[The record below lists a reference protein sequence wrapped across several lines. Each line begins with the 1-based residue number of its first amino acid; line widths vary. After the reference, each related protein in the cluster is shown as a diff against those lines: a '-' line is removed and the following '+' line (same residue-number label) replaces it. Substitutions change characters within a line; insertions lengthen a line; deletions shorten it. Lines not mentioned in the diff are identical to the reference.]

1 MIAKYIT
8 LFLVLALGLFF
19 IFQDNKV
26 PKKETPKV
34 SIVEE
39 NKTIEEVK
47 VSKEIVTPPKASK
60 PIVKEE
66 QEEETE
72 ILKWCIDKSIKKVNN
87 NSPLS
92 SLTKTNTDGD
102 IIEIFQNF
110 GGMSREKL
118 YEYENGI
125 LRSKTS
131 IFYSSNGKV
140 YQHIINI
147 IYDEDA
153 DIANNK
159 QTKEDIFYLTSFGS
173 GVALPDEMDIEY
185 HEEYDEEGKKIF
197 AYTGNLDKMH
207 RSATYSY
214 DEEGNLLSKTFI
226 HYGEAQGNT
235 TTFYNKNGK
244 VVSIYV
250 ESDEKRQNRWSDKVK
265 SSLEERKKMYKK
277 LRYKVFKEEL
287 IQAFKYNKNGQIIE
301 EYNAF
306 QDTHIKYIYDK
317 YGNLIEKIDDK
328 ENVLLEQ
335 SFKICEE

>member
-1 MIAKYIT
+1 MENMITKYIT
-8 LFLVLALGLFF
+8 LFLALGLGLLF
-19 IFQDNKV
+19 IFQNNKV

-39 NKTIEEVK
+39 NKTIEKVE
-47 VSKEIVTPPKASK
+47 VSKKIVTPPKASK

-66 QEEETE
+66 QKEETKV
-72 ILKWCIDKSIKKVNN
+72 LKWCIDKSSNKSKI
-87 NSPLS
+87 
-92 SLTKTNTDGD
+92 KTNDDGD
-102 IIEIFQNF
+102 IVEIIEDI
-110 GGMSREKL
+110 GLSIASSKKL
-118 YEYENGI
+118 YDYEGGI
-125 LRSKTS
+125 LKSKTS
-131 IFYSSNGKV
+131 IFQFNGEV
-140 YQHIINI
+140 YEHIINI
-147 IYDEDA
+147 IYDDYA
-153 DIANNK
+153 DIADDK
-159 QTKEDIFYLTSFGS
+159 ETKEDIFYLTSFGF
-173 GVALPDEMDIEY
+173 GVAIPDKMDIEY

-244 VVSIYV
+244 VISIYG
-250 ESDEKRQNRWSDKVK
+250 ESDEERQNRWSDKVK

-317 YGNLIEKIDDK
+317 YGNLIKKIDDK
-328 ENVLLEQ
+328 GNVLLEQ